1 MLGFVPQPNLSNF
14 QLNSACQREAE
25 TQRERCLSLGYRS
38 DSANQAQF
46 KDTTK
51 MNYLEIGP
59 YSLGIDKKFEL
70 MGTLDSDLN
79 KENLDDAKSSQI
91 FSKEYLLV
99 IVYIDGKE
107 NAELALYESLHY
119 LTMGK

>member
-1 MLGFVPQPNLSNF
+1 MKNL
-14 QLNSACQREAE
+14 L
-25 TQRERCLSLGYRS
+25 LSILILTISCSG
-38 DSANQAQF
+38 NQAQF
-46 KDTTK
+46 RDTTK

-70 MGTLDSDLN
+70 MGTLDSDLK
-79 KENLDDAKSSQI
+79 KENLDDAKGSQI

-119 LTMGK
+119 LTMDK